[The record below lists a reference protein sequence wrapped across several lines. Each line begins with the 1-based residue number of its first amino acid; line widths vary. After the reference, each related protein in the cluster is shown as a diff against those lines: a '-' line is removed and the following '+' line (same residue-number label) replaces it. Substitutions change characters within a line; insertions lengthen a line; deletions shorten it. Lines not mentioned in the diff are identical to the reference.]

1 MSMVLIAIRPAD
13 LVEAGLYSSEEE
25 IIQAALGHLLED
37 RPDLRIDL
45 AIYEYDIKGEISLG
59 KAAEIAGITRW
70 EMMDIMASRGVEL
83 RLGPATKE
91 EAREEIKT
99 VERWFREHPR

>member
-1 MSMVLIAIRPAD
+1 MQSTAIRPAD
-13 LVEAGLYSSEEE
+13 LVEAGLYTSEEE
-25 IIQAALGHLLED
+25 VIQAALGHLLAD

-45 AIYEYDIKGEISLG
+45 AIYEYDIKGDISLG

-83 RLGPATKE
+83 RLGPATIE
-91 EAREEIKT
+91 EAREEI
-99 VERWFREHPR
+99 ESAQRNFRDHHR

>member
-1 MSMVLIAIRPAD
+1 MQSIDVRPSD
-13 LVEAGLYSSEEE
+13 LVEAGLYDSEEE
-25 IIQAALGHLLED
+25 VIQAAIGHLLAD

-70 EMMDIMASRGVEL
+70 EMMEIMASRGVEL
-83 RLGPATKE
+83 RLGPATIE
-91 EAREEIKT
+91 EAREE
-99 VERWFREHPR
+99 VETLRRYRRALLD